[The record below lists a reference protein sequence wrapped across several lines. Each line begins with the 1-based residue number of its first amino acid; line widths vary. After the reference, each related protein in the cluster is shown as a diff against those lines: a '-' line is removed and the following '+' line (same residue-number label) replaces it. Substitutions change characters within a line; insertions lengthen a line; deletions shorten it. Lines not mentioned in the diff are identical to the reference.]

1 MTHSVN
7 TVLSKNTDP
16 IHREQEGHFFSF
28 MGQSEVMISLYKT
41 IRTVAGSRAPV
52 FIRGETGTG
61 KELAADAIH
70 RCSPRWDQPFVPI
83 NCASIP
89 RDLMESEL
97 FGHAKGAFTGAHAER
112 DGSFIQADK
121 GTLFLD
127 EIAEMDMAI
136 QAKLLRFLQTGEVRR
151 VGESRLRTVDVRVIS
166 ATHRDLLDV
175 VRQGRFRQD
184 LFYRLHVAPLEI
196 PPLRS
201 RGEDVLL
208 IADHMLKKY
217 AHEDGRNFSAF
228 SPESQAL
235 LQNYPWAGNVRELIN
250 TIRAVVA
257 LHDGD
262 VVHVEMLRATLD
274 AHRAKT
280 DPDGLI
286 QALDIS
292 WGATLASESSLPSLA
307 SIEREAISS
316 ALNSFGGNVKRAAKA
331 LGINPST
338 VHRKLAAYS
347 AVSGPDSQRKNTQ
360 DEARS

>member
-1 MTHSVN
+1 MTHLVN
-7 TVLSKNTDP
+7 TVYSKKSASS
-16 IHREQEGHFFSF
+16 HQGQEGNFFSF
-28 MGQSEVMISLYKT
+28 IGQSEVMLALYKT
-41 IRTVAGSRAPV
+41 IQKVAGSRAPV

-70 RCSPRWDQPFVPI
+70 RCGPRWAQAFVPI

-89 RDLMESEL
+89 RDLMETEF

-127 EIAEMDMAI
+127 EIAEMDLSI

-151 VGESRLRTVDVRVIS
+151 VGESQTRYVDVRVIC
-166 ATHRDLLDV
+166 ATHRDLVDV

-184 LFYRLHVAPLEI
+184 LFYRLYVAPLKI

-201 RGEDVLL
+201 RRDDVLL
-208 IADHMLKKY
+208 IADRMLQKY
-217 AHEDGRNFSAF
+217 THEDGRQFSAF

-235 LQNYPWAGNVRELIN
+235 LRNYPWPGNVRELIN

-257 LHDGD
+257 LHDGEI
-262 VVHVEMLRATLD
+262 VQVEMLRETLD
-274 AHRAKT
+274 ANRAAHDADDSIHKE
-280 DPDGLI
+280 PSSL
-286 QALDIS
+286 
-292 WGATLASESSLPSLA
+292 GAPVASESSLPSLA
-307 SIEREAISS
+307 LIEREAISA
-316 ALNSFGGNVKRAAKA
+316 ALNSFGGNVTRAAKA

-347 AVSGPDSQRKNTQ
+347 AISARESQRTNTQ
-360 DEARS
+360 DQKRS